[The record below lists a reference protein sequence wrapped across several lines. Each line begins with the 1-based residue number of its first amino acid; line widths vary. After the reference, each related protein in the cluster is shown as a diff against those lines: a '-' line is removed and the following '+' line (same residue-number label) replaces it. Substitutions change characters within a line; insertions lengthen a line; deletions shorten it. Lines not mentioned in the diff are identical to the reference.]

1 LTQLLEVSNP
11 KYFNRP
17 ELSIKFMDIFLNIFS
32 YVSPLINQL
41 RPRDISII
49 LRAILG
55 TGYNDKKFLHLLS
68 TVYLKYT
75 EKEDFQKLIYM
86 MYYFA
91 VCDLENSIF
100 AKKALE
106 NLNLNLICIQNYLD
120 GHESLENLVG
130 LYDKQ
135 FIKIMNDNYMK
146 NVENIK
152 DKLKYFE
159 RIQSSEE
166 DIFNVF
172 DTSIKMVWSMTFF
185 ISKLKDIEPENLKEF
200 INSGIKILNY
210 IISNLNALSEEDT
223 GVKIKILKSNVDKI
237 FQSYLFLAV
246 NGEKFKIQ
254 NNINL
259 DFLKLK
265 DIEIIDTTEDVYNYD
280 KFLLF
285 KQTVKNVINNTQEKC
300 EEFTY
305 EEDYSDITNYN
316 VFKYL
321 KADFF
326 RIKEEE
332 NLNKFTEIIFINDP
346 YDYFDISM
354 NYSGYN
360 KFRKILCS
368 ALNLKFVEIDYSE
381 FLIFYKDIE
390 INERNNDQLVAD
402 FLHFKLS

>member
-1 LTQLLEVSNP
+1 
-11 KYFNRP
+11 
-17 ELSIKFMDIFLNIFS
+17 MDIFLNIFT

-49 LRAILG
+49 IRAILG

-75 EKEDFQKLIYM
+75 EKEEFQKLVSMI
-86 MYYFA
+86 YYFA

-120 GHESLENLVG
+120 GHENLENLIG
-130 LYDKQ
+130 LYDRH

-146 NVENIK
+146 NVETMK

-166 DIFNVF
+166 DIFYVF
-172 DTSIKMVWSMTFF
+172 DSCIKMMWSMTYF
-185 ISKLKDIEPENLKEF
+185 ISKLKDLQPENMKEF
-200 INSGIKILNY
+200 INTGIKILNY
-210 IISNLNALSEEDT
+210 IISNLNTLSEEDT

-237 FQSYLFLAV
+237 FQSYLFLAL
-246 NGEKFKIQ
+246 NGEKFKIKT
-254 NNINL
+254 NINL
-259 DFLKLK
+259 DFLKLNN
-265 DIEIIDTTEDVYNYD
+265 IEFIDTTEDVYEYD
-280 KFLLF
+280 KFLEF
-285 KQTVKNVINNTQEKC
+285 KRRVKNVINNTVEKC
-300 EEFTY
+300 EEFIY
-305 EEDYSDITNYN
+305 EKDYTDITDYN

-326 RIKEEE
+326 RIKEGE

-354 NYSGYN
+354 NHSGYN

-368 ALNLKFVEIDYSE
+368 ALNLKFVEIHYPE

-390 INERNNDQLVAD
+390 ISEDNFDQLVTD
-402 FLHFKLS
+402 FLNFKLS